1 MASVGRIAETIPM
14 TYARSQIAPPGEFG
28 CLHVVTQYVRRA
40 FLCGSDER
48 TGKDF
53 DHRAIEWGSKVP
65 MTSQSALA
73 CSLNAWMSW
82 SS

>member
-53 DHRAIEWGSKVP
+53 DHRAIEWVSKVP
-65 MTSQSALA
+65 AFKTPITSRRPLA
-73 CSLNAWMSW
+73 CSPNA
-82 SS
+82 